1 MSCGNKHETPCNEVL
16 NSVALLID
24 GEIHEI
30 SQIHSFEVHF
40 EECSPCRE
48 EMEHERRMHQ
58 MLHEMLTRSCHE
70 SAPQELRD
78 QIAYQLA
85 TLKQG
90 APDFITEYRMTEI
103 SIQIDE
109 DGNVEHHEI
118 TIESNWIQERVDP
131 RSPELPREE

>member
-24 GEIHEI
+24 GEINEM
-30 SQIHSFEVHF
+30 SQIHSIEVHF
-40 EECSPCRE
+40 EECAPCRE

-58 MLHEMLTRSCHE
+58 MLQEMLVRSCCE

-85 TLKQG
+85 VLKQG
-90 APDFITEYRMTEI
+90 SPDIVTEYRRTEI
-103 SIQIDE
+103 SIQVDE
-109 DGNVEHHEI
+109 FGNVEHHEI
-118 TIESNWIQERVDP
+118 TIESNWIQERVEP
-131 RSPELPREE
+131 KSPELPRED